1 MYLGGFMKYIF
12 IVNPMSGNGK
22 GAVVSQV
29 IKEYCNKLNVNFKII
44 CTKSKGDAKN
54 IASLYKNKNIVVYS
68 VGGDGTLNEVVNGLY
83 NSKSTLG
90 IVPVGT
96 GNDFYK
102 SLVDYSSNIIDIGKV
117 NDRYFINIASVGL
130 DAEVADLAN
139 YLKDKKLSKNLVYIL
154 SLIKNY
160 FSYKN
165 KKIKIDGREEN
176 ITILT
181 ICNGKYYGN
190 GFKIA
195 PNAKL
200 NSGLFDVCE
209 VKDIKKLE
217 MIPLISKLVKG
228 THITDNKVNIY
239 SANKINIESPVNLAC
254 NIDGEIIKDNKFE
267 FSIIPNALSID
278 YKDNLKINKFL
289 KEKKLIK

>member
-1 MYLGGFMKYIF
+1 MYLGGFMEYIF
-12 IVNPMSGNGK
+12 IVNPISGNGH
-22 GAVVSQV
+22 GAVASQV
-29 IKEYCNKLNVNFKII
+29 IKEYCNKLKVNFKII
-44 CTKSKGDAKN
+44 YTKAKGEAKN
-54 IASLYKNKNIVVYS
+54 IASFYKNKNTVVYS

-102 SLVDYSSNIIDIGKV
+102 TLVDHAGNTIDIGKV
-117 NDRYFINIASVGL
+117 NDRYFINIASIGL
-130 DAEVADLAN
+130 DAEVASLAN
-139 YLKDKKLSKNLVYIL
+139 TLKEKKYPKELVYIL

-165 KKIKIDGREEN
+165 KTIKINDREEN

-181 ICNGKYYGN
+181 VCNGKYYGN

-195 PNAKL
+195 PSAKL
-200 NSGLFDVCE
+200 NNGMFDVCE
-209 VKDIKKLE
+209 VCDIKKLE
-217 MIPLISKLVKG
+217 MIPLISKLIKG
-228 THITDNKVNIY
+228 THTKDNKVNIY
-239 SANKINIESPVNLAC
+239 NTDKLVIESPINLAC
-254 NIDGEIIKDNKFE
+254 NVDGEIIKNNKFE
-267 FSIIPNALSID
+267 FSIIPNAIEID
-278 YKDNLKINKFL
+278 YKDNLKINKIL

>member
-1 MYLGGFMKYIF
+1 MKYIF
-12 IVNPMSGNGK
+12 IVNPTSGNGCGVK
-22 GAVVSQV
+22 VGQAIS
-29 IKEYCNKLNVNFKII
+29 EYCNELKINFKVIY
-44 CTKSKGDAKN
+44 TKSKGDAKN
-54 IASLYKNKNIVVYS
+54 IALHYKNKNCIVYS
-68 VGGDGTLNEVVNGLY
+68 VGGDGTLNEVVNGLHD
-83 NSKSTLG
+83 SKTSLG
-90 IVPVGT
+90 VVPVGT

-102 SLVDYSSNIIDIGKV
+102 TLLGHDCNLIDLGKV

-195 PNAKL
+195 PSAKL

-209 VKDIKKLE
+209 VKDLKKLE

-254 NIDGEIIKDNKFE
+254 NVDGEIIKDNKFE

-278 YKDNLKINKFL
+278 YKDSLKINKFL
-289 KEKKLIK
+289 REKKLIK